1 MIMIVPF
8 AEEEFL
14 IDCSEIHFTRV
25 GECSQVVFDG
35 SHCLMVV
42 SNPTGE
48 LELLV
53 SHCTGLW
60 CWCPRTPLKHQQ
72 GVRRVSASR
81 ESQGVAQ
88 HWTGV
93 CPRTPYQRQG
103 GGANSQT
110 ENAGGQSSDS
120 PLYQQ
125 LVIFLREVTE
135 ISLLYDQIVIPSHP
149 ILSVHI

>member
-8 AEEEFL
+8 AEEEFLAALL

-48 LELLV
+48 LELLDGV
-53 SHCTGLW
+53 TLHWTGLW
-60 CWCPRTPLKHQQ
+60 CWCPRTPINHQQ
-72 GVRRVSASR
+72 GVRRVSARR
-81 ESQGVAQ
+81 ESQRQGVAL

-110 ENAGGQSSDS
+110 ENAGGQLD
-120 PLYQQ
+120 
-125 LVIFLREVTE
+125 
-135 ISLLYDQIVIPSHP
+135 
-149 ILSVHI
+149 IL

>member
-8 AEEEFL
+8 AEEEFLEALL

-48 LELLV
+48 LELLDGV
-53 SHCTGLW
+53 TLHWTGLW
-60 CWCPRTPLKHQQ
+60 CWCPRTPLNHQQ
-72 GVRRVSASR
+72 GVRRVSARR
-81 ESQGVAQ
+81 ESQRQGVTQ

-110 ENAGGQSSDS
+110 ENAGE
-120 PLYQQ
+120 Q
-125 LVIFLREVTE
+125 L
-135 ISLLYDQIVIPSHP
+135 D
-149 ILSVHI
+149 IL

>member
-8 AEEEFL
+8 AEEEFLEALL

-48 LELLV
+48 LELLDGV
-53 SHCTGLW
+53 TLHWTGLW

-72 GVRRVSASR
+72 GVRRVSARR
-81 ESQGVAQ
+81 ESQ
-88 HWTGV
+88 
-93 CPRTPYQRQG
+93 RQG
-103 GGANSQT
+103 
-110 ENAGGQSSDS
+110 
-120 PLYQQ
+120 
-125 LVIFLREVTE
+125 VT
-135 ISLLYDQIVIPSHP
+135 QH
-149 ILSVHI
+149 